1 MAGAIAE
8 DHPGKAEATV
18 DAGTEAKGE
27 EAGKVGTKTR
37 IMANKGVSEDQPQE
51 PQGEWEADPD
61 TKEES

>member
-18 DAGTEAKGE
+18 DAGMEAKVEGV
-27 EAGKVGTKTR
+27 GKVCTKAQT
-37 IMANKGVSEDQPQE
+37 MANKGVSEDQP
-51 PQGEWEADPD
+51 PVEWEADPD

>member
-18 DAGTEAKGE
+18 DAGTEAKVE
-27 EAGKVGTKTR
+27 EVGKVGTKTQT
-37 IMANKGVSEDQPQE
+37 MANKGVSEDQPQV
-51 PQGEWEADPD
+51 EWEADPD

>member
-18 DAGTEAKGE
+18 DAGTETKVEGV
-27 EAGKVGTKTR
+27 GKVCTKTQP
-37 IMANKGVSEDQPQE
+37 MANKGVLEDQPQVDM
-51 PQGEWEADPD
+51 EWEADPD